1 MFRPHLFAFLH
12 CLFCAVEL
20 SFPVFDW
27 SEWDVHLFSCHRDRV
42 FTLEYNRSQ
51 MREARSVEKQS
62 FKFKGSLLSNLLR
75 LKISWLNMD

>member
-12 CLFCAVEL
+12 CIFCAVEL
-20 SFPVFDW
+20 SFSVFDW
-27 SEWDVHLFSCHRDRV
+27 SEWDVHLLGCRLTSHRDRV

-62 FKFKGSLLSNLLR
+62 FIKFKGSLLS
-75 LKISWLNMD
+75 IYYG